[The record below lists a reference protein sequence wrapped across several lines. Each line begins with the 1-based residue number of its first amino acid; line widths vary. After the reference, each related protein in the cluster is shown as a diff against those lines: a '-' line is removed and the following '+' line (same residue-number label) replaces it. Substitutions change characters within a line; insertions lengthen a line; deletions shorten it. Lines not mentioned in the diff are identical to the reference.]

1 MTLAPLSS
9 LLSLAGNLHAMAPS
23 PAAGAEGGSAWLQ
36 FLPFGLIIVLFY
48 WLLIRPQQKQANERK
63 KLLSDLKGGEDVITV
78 SGVYGK
84 IVKVNEDDT
93 MILKISDSTNIKVT
107 RQAIERLQ
115 K

>member
-1 MTLAPLSS
+1 MISMVS
-9 LLSLAGNLHAMAPS
+9 QLHAMS
-23 PAAGAEGGSAWLQ
+23 PVPGPAEGPGPLAT
-36 FLPFGLIIVLFY
+36 FLPFGIIIVLFY
-48 WLLIRPQQKQANERK
+48 FLLIRPQQKTAKERTELLK
-63 KLLSDLKGGEDVITV
+63 KLSGGEDVVTV

-93 MILKISDSTNIKVT
+93 MILKISDNTNIKVT

>member
-1 MTLAPLSS
+1 MISQ
-9 LLSLAGNLHAMAPS
+9 LHAMAPA
-23 PAAGAEGGSAWLQ
+23 PAGGPTPGPLAT
-36 FLPFGLIIVLFY
+36 FLPFGVIIVLFY
-48 WLLIRPQQKQANERK
+48 FLLIRPQQKQQNERK
-63 KLLSDLKGGEDVITV
+63 KLLGQLQGGEDVVTV

-93 MILKISDSTNIKVT
+93 MILKISDNTNIKVT